1 MEHRSVSLS
10 AYWRL
15 LRFNRN
21 FRRLWLAQIV
31 SEMGDWIY
39 VIAVYTL
46 LLEATGSAKSV
57 ALALVLQ
64 TLPQVVTAPM
74 AGVLNDRLSRRHVM
88 IAADIG
94 RAAVVLGML
103 FAGRAGLVPL
113 IYVLLL
119 LETVMWAFFEP
130 GRSATVPNLVPRD
143 ELVAANGL
151 SSITWSVNLMLG
163 SGVGGVLAAFLGRDA
178 VFILNS
184 LSFLLSA
191 AFLAGMHFTEPHTH
205 GSAPLRPR
213 DLADFT
219 PIAEGIRYLLS
230 DRRLIA
236 LLLVK
241 AGVGIMG
248 ANWVLLPIFGE
259 RIFPV
264 TLGRLDAQRAAML
277 GMSALMSSRGLGA
290 ILGPLVSGYWAGAR
304 HARLRTGI
312 LAGFLLGGL
321 GYVALGAA
329 PVVWA
334 AWAAVA
340 VAHAGGSICWV
351 FSTTLLHFHTEDRFR
366 GRAFSAD
373 FAFLVTTMSLSSWV
387 AGSLIDRGFTARSL
401 AAATGLA
408 TLVAG
413 LVWIFAMRSWRARQ
427 GA

>member
-1 MEHRSVSLS
+1 
-10 AYWRL
+10 
-15 LRFNRN
+15 
-21 FRRLWLAQIV
+21 
-31 SEMGDWIY
+31 
-39 VIAVYTL
+39 
-46 LLEATGSAKSV
+46 
-57 ALALVLQ
+57 
-64 TLPQVVTAPM
+64 
-74 AGVLNDRLSRRHVM
+74 
-88 IAADIG
+88 
-94 RAAVVLGML
+94 
-103 FAGRAGLVPL
+103 
-113 IYVLLL
+113 
-119 LETVMWAFFEP
+119 
-130 GRSATVPNLVPRD
+130 
-143 ELVAANGL
+143 
-151 SSITWSVNLMLG
+151 
-163 SGVGGVLAAFLGRDA
+163 
-178 VFILNS
+178 
-184 LSFLLSA
+184 
-191 AFLAGMHFTEPHTH
+191 MHFTEPHTH